1 MAGQIYRSHVKPA
14 DLIPLM
20 LEIRKGAE
28 MALLLVVRVVK
39 AVKTKLAPQLFQT
52 QNISIEY
59 GSDNNSI
66 HNKRKVLCK
75 SLAGQNYRSHLKTH
89 KLQG

>member
-1 MAGQIYRSHVKPA
+1 MGRDP
-14 DLIPLM
+14 
-20 LEIRKGAE
+20 
-28 MALLLVVRVVK
+28 LLVVVHVVK

-59 GSDNNSI
+59 GNDNDSI

>member
-20 LEIRKGAE
+20 LEIRKGPG
-28 MALLLVVRVVK
+28 MALLLK